1 MKEVP
6 PCFQSLQPR
15 RFKAGPKTMCR
26 TQKGLAQGQSE
37 LVGTQRQLNAS
48 PVQCRESMEIRTQ
61 IRQDSLEDKADLSL
75 KSEN

>member
-1 MKEVP
+1 
-6 PCFQSLQPR
+6 
-15 RFKAGPKTMCR
+15 MCR